1 MKEGIEGRQQ
11 NIIKR
16 INDNNNNNKKDNSL
30 IPNSREIINMLQM
43 DVEAIIKEREEGLDK
58 EKNILKNKWKKQFSL
73 ITNTIDILYHNIY

>member
-16 INDNNNNNKKDNSL
+16 INDNNNNNKKHNSL

-58 EKNILKNKWKKQFSL
+58 EKNILKNK
-73 ITNTIDILYHNIY
+73 